1 MSRKGTAGSRR
12 VEGFEV
18 MMKLFVDEEFQP
30 EAWVIFRPPPI
41 LA

>member
-1 MSRKGTAGSRR
+1 MSRRGTAGSSR

-18 MMKLFVDEEFQP
+18 MMKLFVDEGFQP
-30 EAWVIFRPPPI
+30 GAGVISRPATI

>member
-1 MSRKGTAGSRR
+1 MSRKGTAGSKR

-30 EAWVIFRPPPI
+30 ESWVISRPATI